1 MTPLMLRIPR
11 ARLPLL
17 VHHCFLVGQLV
28 VLCLLHP
35 FADPF
40 FTSSLHDA
48 APGIIVLRFFAMDRK
63 FWYMDAPL
71 EVSRSLSME
80 RASSPVRST
89 TPSDS
94 SSTRLIR
101 GRLPCL
107 ANSRGV
113 AWPDDSSVVPST
125 WLGILGHVVVLGLEE
140 LGILFVVL
148 FGHAGNELAKC
159 WVLLRLLALSAMD
172 VPGVALGHKVQ
183 HLIFWN
189 GLAQQFGVGVEAV
202 FAVALVTPATA
213 INQATSIATAFSRL
227 GSANRGSLPAS
238 VGTASHPSQF
248 MLSLLIAKPSTM
260 TVVFLST
267 RRSARES
274 SGAAAA
280 VLLTVFCL
288 LRFAVHMRIN
298 GFVLA
303 LLDDRFEIPG
313 NHFAHINFRMTQS
326 SSAAT
331 DQALQLVVLLGSPLS
346 LLRLVGRMDVLHGLG
361 YLCRE
366 VQLLSN
372 PAHHLLF
379 HSTRAQQ
386 LVDSNRFGL
395 LHRGRSQMSMTLY
408 SEDVSLKSLICR
420 LRTARWVLPSKRTW
434 RNVVKRGGEAR
445 EDEDLLSLFHDE
457 LVDDLVQHDKFTRGM
472 HDVISVVVWVR

>member
-1 MTPLMLRIPR
+1 
-11 ARLPLL
+11 
-17 VHHCFLVGQLV
+17 
-28 VLCLLHP
+28 
-35 FADPF
+35 
-40 FTSSLHDA
+40 
-48 APGIIVLRFFAMDRK
+48 
-63 FWYMDAPL
+63 
-71 EVSRSLSME
+71 
-80 RASSPVRST
+80 
-89 TPSDS
+89 
-94 SSTRLIR
+94 
-101 GRLPCL
+101 
-107 ANSRGV
+107 
-113 AWPDDSSVVPST
+113 
-125 WLGILGHVVVLGLEE
+125 
-140 LGILFVVL
+140 
-148 FGHAGNELAKC
+148 
-159 WVLLRLLALSAMD
+159 MD

-202 FAVALVTPATA
+202 FAVALVTPATT
-213 INQATSIATAFSRL
+213 INQATSIASTPFAIVTVMLRTVEVHLGRGFGLVFWAQASQVINARTARAEIHLSAIEAALTYLLMIYRSCLLTFGIGQSRIFA
-227 GSANRGSLPAS
+227 GEP
-238 VGTASHPSQF
+238 
-248 MLSLLIAKPSTM
+248 KPSTM

-288 LRFAVHMRIN
+288 VRFAVHMRIN

-303 LLDDRFEIPG
+303 LFDDRFEIPG

-331 DQALQLVVLLGSPLS
+331 DQALQLPLS

-395 LHRGRSQMSMTLY
+395 LHRGRSR
-408 SEDVSLKSLICR
+408 R
-420 LRTARWVLPSKRTW
+420 LRQS
-434 RNVVKRGGEAR
+434 
-445 EDEDLLSLFHDE
+445 D
-457 LVDDLVQHDKFTRGM
+457 
-472 HDVISVVVWVR
+472 